1 VNIKCCPYEAVL
13 VVIAQYQ
20 TNVDRDRECLDLM
33 FG

>member
-1 VNIKCCPYEAVL
+1 VL